1 MLNSAPQTSRGKSL
15 RILVVTPFGL
25 GGRGGI
31 DRIMDEVQAQLAA
44 KPLGDIQVSFVA
56 SRGQGPLLLSIPLVL
71 GVSLRLFGAPFGL
84 GPDVVHINVAQ
95 DGSTLRKIFIARTAR
110 FLGIPYLVHLHG
122 SRFRQSWDEASP
134 FVSERMRNLFLR
146 AARTLVLGR
155 VWREFVLSKV
165 PEIEDRIEIL
175 PNATASAPIV
185 ERPSQRDHVVVL
197 FLGLVSERKGAPILL
212 EALAQLRNEPAWR
225 AIIAGN
231 GEVEAAQA
239 KTRELGLE
247 ERIELPGWVGPEEAR
262 RLLAEADI
270 LVLPSRDENLP
281 MSVIEGMANG
291 LAVVTTPVGAIEDII
306 IPEETGLL
314 VPPGD
319 ARALAGALQRLI
331 LAPDLRAK
339 LGSSARAFH
348 AQHLEISAY
357 YRRLL
362 EIWREVG
369 GRAEG

>member
-1 MLNSAPQTSRGKSL
+1 
-15 RILVVTPFGL
+15 
-25 GGRGGI
+25 
-31 DRIMDEVQAQLAA
+31 
-44 KPLGDIQVSFVA
+44 
-56 SRGQGPLLLSIPLVL
+56 
-71 GVSLRLFGAPFGL
+71 
-84 GPDVVHINVAQ
+84 
-95 DGSTLRKIFIARTAR
+95 
-110 FLGIPYLVHLHG
+110 
-122 SRFRQSWDEASP
+122 
-134 FVSERMRNLFLR
+134 
-146 AARTLVLGR
+146 
-155 VWREFVLSKV
+155 
-165 PEIEDRIEIL
+165 
-175 PNATASAPIV
+175 
-185 ERPSQRDHVVVL
+185 
-197 FLGLVSERKGAPILL
+197 
-212 EALAQLRNEPAWR
+212 
-225 AIIAGN
+225 
-231 GEVEAAQA
+231 
-239 KTRELGLE
+239 LGLE